1 MVVDCEV
8 LLHSVVLSAETTSAE
23 VRGGNCATNLL
34 MFSTYALYL
43 SMAPGFPI
51 SRRGIR
57 ALRRYES
64 PVGVGIALVSTK
76 QARMDVL

>member
-8 LLHSVVLSAETTSAE
+8 LLHSVVISAETTSAE

-34 MFSTYALYL
+34 ML
-43 SMAPGFPI
+43 SHTHQWPQV
-51 SRRGIR
+51 SRYSGEKYVRCV
-57 ALRRYES
+57 RYDS
-64 PVGVGIALVSTK
+64 PVGVGIALVSTE